1 MVKTIFNVERDND
14 TIVVNKTNNLDIT
27 SVLKYNFKKFDD
39 VFYSRTIVFK
49 ITETEKKLT
58 MPVSIGRGDFSFNL
72 DNVYHYTYQNIID
85 LSLNEFSE
93 NIKKNHNDE
102 RGSIKSML
110 TKYDTNNELSDAL
123 KNKILDDP
131 DYLDYVLS
139 ELFNLKTSYEKK
151 KEEWISNNTDANN
164 TYIENHSDLLAIEE
178 NIKNSWDGKLHK
190 DTYLVQYTYIPIYT
204 LTGNEPKEYE
214 KLKNKIFNDTNNERN
229 KIGLPQLSQNIL
241 LDRSAVIHSE
251 GQHICKETS
260 HSGCSKLFEDKPT
273 MKDRITD
280 IGYVYSVIREN
291 VAGGTK
297 QNNNIVDSWMN
308 SEGHKKNILSN
319 DITEIGIGI
328 KGDWDKDANIYRNI
342 YYTQKFGKPS
352 NSFQRRELLKYIKLE
367 IKIIEEIIMLK
378 KKLNNLKI

>member
-151 KEEWISNNTDANN
+151 KKS
-164 TYIENHSDLLAIEE
+164 
-178 NIKNSWDGKLHK
+178 G
-190 DTYLVQYTYIPIYT
+190 LVIIQMQIIHI
-204 LTGNEPKEYE
+204 
-214 KLKNKIFNDTNNERN
+214 LKIT
-229 KIGLPQLSQNIL
+229 Q
-241 LDRSAVIHSE
+241 
-251 GQHICKETS
+251 IC
-260 HSGCSKLFEDKPT
+260 
-273 MKDRITD
+273 
-280 IGYVYSVIREN
+280 
-291 VAGGTK
+291 
-297 QNNNIVDSWMN
+297 W
-308 SEGHKKNILSN
+308 
-319 DITEIGIGI
+319 
-328 KGDWDKDANIYRNI
+328 
-342 YYTQKFGKPS
+342 
-352 NSFQRRELLKYIKLE
+352 LLK
-367 IKIIEEIIMLK
+367 KI
-378 KKLNNLKI
+378 